1 MMSTSMISFLRK
13 LGDDLDF
20 EIKPG
25 QPGDTHGGQA
35 RMRSFAP
42 VLGHHLPDF
51 FECRLWVDHEDH
63 NIDDILETAARGRQ
77 NGVQI
82 FKSEAYLLFQPLL
95 RRAVLQATDLAGDE

>member
-1 MMSTSMISFLRK
+1 MISFLRK

-35 RMRSFAP
+35 RMRSLTP

-51 FECRLWVDHEDH
+51 LERRLWVDHENRHIDH
-63 NIDDILETAARGRQ
+63 ILETAARSRQ

-95 RRAVLQATDLAGDE
+95 RRAVLPAADLAGDE